1 MDAPAVESPKST
13 RDVVDGCITW
23 LVVPLGFKSEVRQD
37 ASVKYIHIQNEERQ
51 SISLMR
57 GMYIKVSEIARRL
70 GRHPSS
76 IYRELKRNASAHDG
90 NYRFDHAIGKASG
103 RQKRSRRNMRYKQE
117 EFRDVEAKIRQDLS
131 PEQVVGRMRME
142 GHPVMSHETIYKWIW
157 MDMKRGGTLWEHLR
171 GARKQRRKRYARKD
185 SRGRLA
191 GKKMIESRPAEVETR
206 GRIGDWEIDTV
217 HGKGK
222 PGVVTV
228 VERCSGL
235 VRIGKLKSISMEQ
248 TKMRTVSLLS
258 KEKDKVITIT
268 ADNGSEFHNYKKV
281 EKALE
286 TEVYFATPHHAW
298 ERGSNENTNG
308 LIRQYLPKGKDLRE
322 LTQRECTKIAERLNN
337 RPRKR
342 LQYRTPNEVYYVSDS
357 VALQT

>member
-1 MDAPAVESPKST
+1 M
-13 RDVVDGCITW
+13 R
-23 LVVPLGFKSEVRQD
+23 LVGFLGFKSEVRQN
-37 ASVKYIHIQNEERQ
+37 ARVKYNHIQTAERQ

-57 GMYIKVSEIARRL
+57 GMYIKVHEIARRL

-103 RQKRSRRNMRYKQE
+103 RQKRSRRNMRYGKE
-117 EFRDVEAKIRQDLS
+117 DFKNVEARIRKDIS
-131 PEQVVGRMRME
+131 PEQVVGRMRSE
-142 GHPVMSHETIYKWIW
+142 GQSVMSHETIYKWIW
-157 MDMKRGGTLWEHLR
+157 MDKEAGGTMWKHLR
-171 GARKQRRKRYARKD
+171 GSQKQRRKRYARKD

-191 GKKMIESRPAEVETR
+191 GKKRIESRPQEVETR
-206 GRIGDWEIDTV
+206 ERIGDWEIDTV
-217 HGKGK
+217 HGRGK
-222 PGVVTV
+222 PGVVTI
-228 VERCSGL
+228 VERHSGL
-235 VRIGKLKSISMEQ
+235 VRIGKLKRISMEQ
-248 TKMRTVSLLS
+248 TKARTVSLLS
-258 KEKDKVITIT
+258 KEKDKVMTIT

-342 LQYRTPNEVYYVSDS
+342 LKYRTPNEVYYASDS